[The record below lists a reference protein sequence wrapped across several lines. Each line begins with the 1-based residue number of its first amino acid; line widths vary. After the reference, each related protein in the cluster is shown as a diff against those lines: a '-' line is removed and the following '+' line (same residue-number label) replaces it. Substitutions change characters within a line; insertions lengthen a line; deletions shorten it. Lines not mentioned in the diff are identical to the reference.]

1 MPHIAQL
8 TILSQPMT
16 QLHKILLV
24 ALAIAAP
31 VCAQQKRNLG
41 EVKVVVDNATI
52 PVRISSGSPE
62 LQTLARKAFAL
73 HGRYRDGGAA
83 PAFDIKF
90 TAVAPTQVRVDI
102 TKGSAA
108 TPVASQVATGTS
120 ARQALLR
127 AADYA
132 VEKTNGLGLRGF
144 FTARLAFVSHRSGRG
159 DIFISDLFLEEAK
172 QITHDNAHVL
182 TPRWAPDGSRV
193 IFTSYARSGAPDIF
207 AADVATGRRETIVSL
222 RGTNNGARYSP
233 DGRQI
238 AMMLS
243 GSGSSEIYVAN
254 SQGKQIAVRTRSDS
268 AKSSPCWSPDGGRI
282 VFAMGESSPQ
292 LYVMPAGGGTPQ
304 RLATG
309 YSYSAEPDWSRA
321 KPNLIACT
329 VRAGGGFQIAV
340 HDLSTGSAKVVSKAS
355 FDAIE
360 PAWLADGRHLVYT
373 ARDRTSTQL
382 SVLDTETGRSAP
394 LSTFGA
400 AALQAHVWTP

>member
-1 MPHIAQL
+1 MSLL
-8 TILSQPMT
+8 T
-16 QLHKILLV
+16 KFLLV
-24 ALAIAAP
+24 TLAMTAP
-31 VCAQQKRNLG
+31 VCAQPKRNLG
-41 EVKVVVDNATI
+41 EVKIVVDNATI
-52 PVRISSGSPE
+52 PVRITGSSAE
-62 LQTLARKAFAL
+62 LQALARKAFAL
-73 HGRYRDGGAA
+73 HGRYRDGGTT

-102 TKGSAA
+102 TKGSSA
-108 TPVASQVATGTS
+108 TPVASQVTTGS
-120 ARQALLR
+120 NARQALLR

-159 DIFISDLFLEEAK
+159 DIFTSDLFLDEAK
-172 QITHDNAHVL
+172 QLTHDNAHVL

-207 AADVATGRRETIVSL
+207 ASDAATGRRETIVSL

-254 SQGKQIAVRTRSDS
+254 AQGKQISVRTRSDS
-268 AKSSPCWSPDGGRI
+268 AKSSPCWSPDGSRI

-292 LYVMPAGGGTPQ
+292 LFVIPASGGTPQ
-304 RLATG
+304 RISTG
-309 YSYSAEPDWSRA
+309 FSYAAEPDWSRA
-321 KPNLIACT
+321 NPRKIACT
-329 VRAGGGFQIAV
+329 VRTGGTYQIAV
-340 HDLSTGSAKVVSKAS
+340 HDSSTGQTKVVSKAP
-355 FDAIE
+355 FDAVE

-382 SVLDTETGRSAP
+382 AVLDTETGKSSP
-394 LSTFGA
+394 LSTFGS